1 MRIVVIGA
9 NGTTGQEV
17 VKQAL
22 AAGHD
27 VVGAVRRPETLSHIK
42 GVEIAKIN
50 LSDVESLA
58 SAMSGADA
66 VISTLGHGGVGAAMK
81 FTTLYS
87 DATRTIRAAMGM
99 AGVKRIMVL
108 SSGGTVDND
117 KAPGFY
123 TKLLRRLLINTYT
136 DMARMETILEESSD
150 LEWTSVRLTYL
161 RKGPSKPFLAE
172 EGRLSKGNFQIHF
185 VDAARFIVNELT
197 ERHWINAHPVLG
209 YDKGAKPV
217 SATTRSMSVA

>member
-17 VKQAL
+17 VTQAL
-22 AAGHD
+22 AAGHE

-42 GVEIAKIN
+42 GVEVARID
-50 LSDVESLA
+50 LSDADTLA
-58 SAMSGADA
+58 AAMQGADV

-87 DATRTIRAAMGM
+87 DATRTIRTAMRA

-136 DMARMETILEESSD
+136 DMARMETILEESQD

-161 RKGPSKPFLAE
+161 RKGPSKPFLAQ
-172 EGRLSKGNFQIHF
+172 EGKLDRGNFQIHF
-185 VDAARFIVNELT
+185 TDAARFIVGELT
-197 ERHWINAHPVLG
+197 ERKWINAHPVLG
-209 YDKGAKPV
+209 YDKGAKAI
-217 SATTRSMSVA
+217 SNSTIAALA